1 MNILFLLIFSLKILL
16 FNNGA
21 YGAIQITQTTF
32 FKNKYG
38 VDYSS
43 GLSFP
48 DTEKIANAYGIKYI
62 SVKINLKN
70 YYKINNMEKNNKFHL
85 NLDMYCI
92 KK

>member
-1 MNILFLLIFSLKILL
+1 MFSITNFKYIYIFNYL
-16 FNNGA
+16 
-21 YGAIQITQTTF
+21 
-32 FKNKYG
+32 
-38 VDYSS
+38 
-43 GLSFP
+43 
-48 DTEKIANAYGIKYI
+48 KYI